1 MDSQK
6 QQADDDG
13 IIRIQRLAP
22 DQFDVVLGSPAS
34 KRKPGAARKRPPY
47 ELYAIILGIVVVSAL
62 LVAQLLPRRSAPTP
76 VVELVVAAPV
86 VDTQSEPELTPVA
99 PVAAAVAPLKA
110 PQPSAANP
118 IQLEA
123 YNGPN
128 VVRHPQPVEV
138 QPLDNCLK
146 DGNVIDENVLNCR
159 FGQLPRPE
167 RKPVAQGM
175 VSSSYMAE
183 LKAEKAR
190 SKPVRSTSP
199 AEYSTIA
206 IHEWDGRNR
215 YEAKWRSIDNHVD
228 GASVCANFPAESV
241 ERRECRKAA
250 KVFFKEAC
258 NDWGIRFRRDHDDAS
273 KRMEQRYCEAMGSY
287 EP

>member
-13 IIRIQRLAP
+13 IIRIQRLTP

-47 ELYAIILGIVVVSAL
+47 ELYAIILGIVIVSAL
-62 LVAQLLPRRSAPTP
+62 LVAQLLPRRPAPTP
-76 VVELVVAAPV
+76 VVGQVVAAPV
-86 VDTQSEPELTPVA
+86 TDTPSEPELTPVA

-118 IQLEA
+118 IQLES
-123 YNGPN
+123 YDGPN

-206 IHEWDGRNR
+206 IREWDGRNR

-258 NDWGIRFRRDHDDAS
+258 NDWGIRFRRDRDDAS

>member
-1 MDSQK
+1 
-6 QQADDDG
+6 
-13 IIRIQRLAP
+13 
-22 DQFDVVLGSPAS
+22 
-34 KRKPGAARKRPPY
+34 
-47 ELYAIILGIVVVSAL
+47 
-62 LVAQLLPRRSAPTP
+62 
-76 VVELVVAAPV
+76 
-86 VDTQSEPELTPVA
+86 
-99 PVAAAVAPLKA
+99 
-110 PQPSAANP
+110 
-118 IQLEA
+118 
-123 YNGPN
+123 
-128 VVRHPQPVEV
+128 
-138 QPLDNCLK
+138 LDNCLK

-183 LKAEKAR
+183 LRAEKAR
-190 SKPVRSTSP
+190 NKPVRSTSA
-199 AEYSTIA
+199 AEYTTIA
-206 IHEWDGRNR
+206 IREWDGRNR

-228 GASVCANFPAESV
+228 NASVCANFPAESV

-258 NDWGIRFRRDHDDAS
+258 NDWGIRFRRDRDDAS

>member
-1 MDSQK
+1 MDSQN
-6 QQADDDG
+6 QQADDG
-13 IIRIQRLAP
+13 IIRIQRLTP
-22 DQFDVVLGSPAS
+22 DQFDVVLGPAS
-34 KRKPGAARKRPPY
+34 KRKPAAARRRPPY
-47 ELYAIILGIVVVSAL
+47 ELYAIILGIVIVSAL
-62 LVAQLLPRRSAPTP
+62 LVAQLLPRRPAPTP
-76 VVELVVAAPV
+76 AIDQVVAAPV
-86 VDTQSEPELTPVA
+86 ADTQPEPQLTPVA
-99 PVAAAVAPLKA
+99 PVAAAVAPVRT

-118 IQLEA
+118 IQLEP
-123 YNGPN
+123 YDGPN
-128 VVRHPQPVEV
+128 VVTRPQPVEV

-190 SKPVRSTSP
+190 NKPARSTSA
-199 AEYSTIA
+199 AEYTTIA
-206 IHEWDGRNR
+206 IREWDGRNR

-228 GASVCANFPAESV
+228 NASVCANFPAESV

-258 NDWGIRFRRDHDDAS
+258 NDWGIRFRRDRDDAS